1 MGRLDMPQHLPRV
14 VDLRA
19 RKPDGAGHFALRQNA
34 TMRRRRFQVKIIPN
48 ALPKRLDVANRPL
61 PQAFVVCEFKPT
73 VVAEPVAIARHLRLV
88 GSGHGFF
95 FSSSFADEGGSVSSD
110 RQAFVVCEFKPTVV
124 AEPVAIARHL
134 RLVGSGHGFFFSS
147 SFADEGGSVSS
158 GNGKFKP
165 GDGCAGT
172 RAGARDLF
180 TQALTEAQ
188 EYEDAEASLFVL
200 LATPGNA
207 QTHHHCPKP
216 DPSRRVRATDRLGPR
231 RGFADPG
238 EEIERAIQDPRLEG
252 AGYPSHPAWMRRERS
267 SKAAA
272 SLAASLSN
280 RTATCL

>member
-95 FSSSFADEGGSVSSD
+95 FSSSFADEGGSVSS
-110 RQAFVVCEFKPTVV
+110 
-124 AEPVAIARHL
+124 
-134 RLVGSGHGFFFSS
+134 
-147 SFADEGGSVSS
+147 

-188 EYEDAEASLFVL
+188 EYEDAEASLF
-200 LATPGNA
+200 
-207 QTHHHCPKP
+207 
-216 DPSRRVRATDRLGPR
+216 
-231 RGFADPG
+231 
-238 EEIERAIQDPRLEG
+238 
-252 AGYPSHPAWMRRERS
+252 
-267 SKAAA
+267 
-272 SLAASLSN
+272 
-280 RTATCL
+280 